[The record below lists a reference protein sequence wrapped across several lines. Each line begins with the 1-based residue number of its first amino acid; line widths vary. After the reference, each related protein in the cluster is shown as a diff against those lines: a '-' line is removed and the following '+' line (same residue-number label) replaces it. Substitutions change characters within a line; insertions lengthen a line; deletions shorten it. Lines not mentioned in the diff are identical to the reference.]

1 MNNRKAT
8 SPDMR
13 FVGFNDDWKTFTLD
27 KNIEVLDGDRGHNY
41 PNGDDLKEQGHT
53 LFLSAS
59 NVTKNG
65 FSIHTRQY
73 ITKEKSQ
80 SLGNGKLKL
89 NDIIL
94 TSRGSIG
101 HIALYDDEVKQKVPY
116 ARINSGMLILRTRD
130 ILCPRFISQYLT
142 SPDGI
147 RKINL
152 ISFGSAQPQLTK
164 ASVSKIELISPQ
176 KQSEQTKI
184 GNFFQNLD
192 KQLKL
197 HQDKLAKLQQLKKAM
212 LGKMFPKVGATV
224 PEIRFAGFSDK
235 WWHTSLGLAVN
246 IIMGQSPNGINYTSN
261 PEDHILVQGNADLRN
276 GYVYPRSWTT
286 QVTKRAFK
294 GYLIFSVRAPVG
306 DIGKTEYDVVLGR
319 GVAALRANEF
329 IFHQLK
335 KLQLDNYWSKVSSGS
350 TFDAISSTELAKT
363 QIWMTNSKE
372 QTKIGEY
379 FQNLD
384 LLITLQQQQINKLKN
399 IKQACLDK
407 MFV

>member
-1 MNNRKAT
+1 MSQIEKVNALQPKL
-8 SPDMR
+8 R
-13 FVGFNDDWKTFTLD
+13 FVGFNETWD
-27 KNIEVLDGDRGHNY
+27 KKSLNDVTYVYDGTHQTPQYTNSGVM
-41 PNGDDLKEQGHT
+41 
-53 LFLSAS
+53 FLSAENIKTLQS
-59 NVTKNG
+59 KKFISKQSFDKDFKVHPQMGDVLMTRIGDVGTANVIETNEPRAYYV
-65 FSIHTRQY
+65 T
-73 ITKEKSQ
+73 
-80 SLGNGKLKL
+80 L
-89 NDIIL
+89 
-94 TSRGSIG
+94 
-101 HIALYDDEVKQKVPY
+101 ALFKQKVLDPY
-116 ARINSGMLILRTRD
+116 FLKASITAPFVQKDIWFRTLH
-130 ILCPRFISQYLT
+130 IAFPK
-142 SPDGI
+142 
-147 RKINL
+147 KINMNE
-152 ISFGSAQPQLTK
+152 ICRVVINTPKTK
-164 ASVSKIELISPQ
+164 E
-176 KQSEQTKI
+176 EQTKI